1 MGLIIDS
8 SVLIAAERSK
18 LNWDAF
24 VRKWSSETLFMA
36 AITLSELWQGYH
48 RATGQHLEKRQN
60 FIREMEMSICVLGFG
75 VDEDEGAGGGCG
87 AFFVLEEGL
96 GEANGGVADLG
107 DGGSDF
113 DGSGPEDFGAVVEGE
128 FGDDEIAIRVV
139 GRSGGFLEEAGSSGF
154 EQGDEDGVVDMA
166 ELVGV
171 AEAQLVVGLGW
182 KVR

>member
-24 VRKWSSETLFMA
+24 VRKWNSESLFMA

-75 VDEDEGAGGGCG
+75 VDEA
-87 AFFVLEEGL
+87 LIH
-96 GEANGGVADLG
+96 
-107 DGGSDF
+107 SK
-113 DGSGPEDFGAVVEGE
+113 
-128 FGDDEIAIRVV
+128 IW
-139 GRSGGFLEEAGSSGF
+139 
-154 EQGDEDGVVDMA
+154 
-166 ELVGV
+166 
-171 AEAQLVVGLGW
+171 AQLDATGQKIGPYDMLIAATAVAHELPLATLNQSEFERVPNL
-182 KVR
+182 KLIPMKSFLIK